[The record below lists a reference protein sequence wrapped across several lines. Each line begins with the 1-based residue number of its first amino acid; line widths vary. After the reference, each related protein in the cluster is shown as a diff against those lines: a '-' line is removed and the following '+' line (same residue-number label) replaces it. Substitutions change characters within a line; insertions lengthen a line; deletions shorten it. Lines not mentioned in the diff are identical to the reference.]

1 MSTKKVFDMI
11 LNHILSC
18 LQFIKVEERCRL
30 DNFVGNVRVNNQ
42 IQSKVMCGTWC
53 GTNHPLVIGTLF

>member
-1 MSTKKVFDMI
+1 MPTKKVFDMI

-30 DNFVGNVRVNNQ
+30 DNFVGNVRVNDQ
-42 IQSKVMCGTWC
+42 IQGKAMCGT
-53 GTNHPLVIGTLF
+53 